1 MFMRYAA
8 TALLVI
14 VSRVAAA
21 DCPQFLNHDFQKLR
35 SHDSV
40 NLCQVAD
47 GKPLLIV
54 NTASHCGYTPQF
66 KGLEALH
73 KAYSTKGLV
82 VVGFPSDDFHQEAQ
96 NAEETAEV
104 CFVNYGVTFTMLSAS
119 PVRGAAANAVF
130 KELNRRTVEPSWNF
144 NKYLVSADGKSIQHF
159 DSTVAPDSEVLRKA
173 IEALLPR

>member
-1 MFMRYAA
+1 MLTRLATTTLLTLLTAAA
-8 TALLVI
+8 TAG
-14 VSRVAAA
+14 
-21 DCPQFLNHDFQKLR
+21 CPEFLNHDFTKLR
-35 SHDSV
+35 SHDTV
-40 NLCQVAD
+40 NLCRLSE

-73 KAYSTKGLV
+73 RAYSPKGLV
-82 VVGFPSDDFHQEAQ
+82 VVGFPSDDFHQEAKD
-96 NAEETAEV
+96 ADETAEV
-104 CFVNYGVTFTMLSAS
+104 CFVNYGVTFTMLAAS

-159 DSTVAPDSEVLRKA
+159 DSTVTPESDALKKA
-173 IEALLPR
+173 IESALTR